1 MIRWVD
7 GKQNT
12 SQNKKIYTHTHL
24 YKNTHMDN
32 TSKNLAAYYAILA
45 TTTAVA
51 QQTEINFFRPDED
64 IDSQLEKAREEI
76 KTLRV
81 EVAALKADNA
91 GLTKA
96 LYNRM
101 TPGHR

>member
-1 MIRWVD
+1 
-7 GKQNT
+7 
-12 SQNKKIYTHTHL
+12 
-24 YKNTHMDN
+24 MDN

-45 TTTAVA
+45 TTTAVT
-51 QQTEINFFRPDED
+51 QQTDINFFRPGED
-64 IDSQLEKAREEI
+64 TDLQLENAREEI

-96 LYNRM
+96 LYDMAKKN
-101 TPGHR
+101 